1 MFIVLFIVLKCF
13 FFDLVA
19 FDTIA
24 SNTFLPVDNQVFKI
38 IVEANKKHPIGPVRF
53 QIDQN
58 DYPLRLIE
66 HDEQI
71 KFDFK
76 STLSKKLQ
84 SNIRLM

>member
-1 MFIVLFIVLKCF
+1 MFIVLKCYF
-13 FFDLVA
+13 SGFLA

-38 IVEANKKHPIGPVRF
+38 IVEANQQHPIGPFRF

-71 KFDFK
+71 KLDFK

>member
-1 MFIVLFIVLKCF
+1 MLFF
-13 FFDLVA
+13 GFLVA

-38 IVEANKKHPIGPVRF
+38 IVEAQQQHPIGPVRF

-71 KFDFK
+71 KFELK

-84 SNIRLM
+84 SNIRIM

>member
-1 MFIVLFIVLKCF
+1 MLFVGIF
-13 FFDLVA
+13 VA

-38 IVEANKKHPIGPVRF
+38 IVEANKQQHPIGPFRF

-58 DYPLRLIE
+58 DYPLRLIK

-71 KFDFK
+71 KFELK

-84 SNIRLM
+84 SNIRIM